1 MKTKEIATTIE
12 SNALQI
18 VNNIDFKSISFYNF
32 LKSEFVK
39 SNVTENYIFQ
49 SVFRSFYGLDNV
61 GFSEE
66 FKRDYFKLIEKYRN
80 QQDIDVENVFIDLHR
95 IQNFKGKDA
104 VVFSFVS
111 KLICTIDDTSPIYDK
126 EVCRVFSFTQPIHK
140 DLTTIIDIL
149 RNQLKLLQDSYK
161 EMIHS
166 SLIPK
171 TLTLFDEKFSGNNL
185 SMIKKLDFIFWSKGK
200 LDIYEKLM
208 LETEYIH

>member
-166 SLIPK
+166 NLIPK
-171 TLTLFDEKFSGNNL
+171 TFTLFDEKFSGNNL
-185 SMIKKLDFIFWSKGK
+185 SMIKKLDFILWSKGK

>member
-1 MKTKEIATTIE
+1 MKTKEIASIIE

-18 VNNIDFKSISFYNF
+18 INNIDFKSISFYNF
-32 LKSEFVK
+32 LKSEFGK

-66 FKRDYFKLIEKYRN
+66 FKQDYFKLIEKYKN
-80 QQDIDVENVFIDLHR
+80 QQDIDVENVFNDLHH
-95 IQNFKGKDA
+95 IQNFKGKNA

-126 EVCRVFSFTQPIHK
+126 EVCNVFSFTQPIHK
-140 DLTTIIDIL
+140 DLSTIIDIL
-149 RNQLKLLQDSYK
+149 RNQLKLIQDTYL
-161 EMIHS
+161 EIIHS
-166 SLIPK
+166 NLIPK
-171 TLTLFDEKFSGNNL
+171 TLTFFEDKFSGNNL

>member
-18 VNNIDFKSISFYNF
+18 INNIDFKSISFYNF
-32 LKSEFVK
+32 LKSEFGK
-39 SNVTENYIFQ
+39 SDVTENYIFQ

-104 VVFSFVS
+104 VIFSFVS

-126 EVCRVFSFTQPIHK
+126 EVCNVFSFAQPIHK
-140 DLTTIIDIL
+140 DLSTIIDVL
-149 RNQLKLLQDSYK
+149 RNQLKLIQDTYL

-166 SLIPK
+166 NLIPK
-171 TLTLFDEKFSGNNL
+171 TLTLFEDKFSGNNL

>member
-1 MKTKEIATTIE
+1 MKTKEIAITIE

-18 VNNIDFKSISFYNF
+18 INNIDFKSISFYNF
-32 LKSEFVK
+32 LKSEFGK
-39 SNVTENYIFQ
+39 SDVTENYIFQ

-66 FKRDYFKLIEKYRN
+66 FKRDYFKLIERYRN

-126 EVCRVFSFTQPIHK
+126 EVCRVFSFAQPIHK
-140 DLTTIIDIL
+140 DLSTIIDIL
-149 RNQLKLLQDSYK
+149 RNQLKLVQDTYL

-166 SLIPK
+166 NLIPK
-171 TLTLFDEKFSGNNL
+171 TITLFDSKFSGNDL

>member
-1 MKTKEIATTIE
+1 MKTKEIAITIE

-18 VNNIDFKSISFYNF
+18 INNIDFKSISFYNF
-32 LKSEFVK
+32 LKSEFGK
-39 SNVTENYIFQ
+39 SDVTENYIFQ

-66 FKRDYFKLIEKYRN
+66 FKRDYFKLIERYRN

>member
-18 VNNIDFKSISFYNF
+18 INNIDFKSISFYNF
-32 LKSEFVK
+32 LKSEFGK

-104 VVFSFVS
+104 IVFSFVS

-126 EVCRVFSFTQPIHK
+126 EVCRVFSFDQPIHK
-140 DLTTIIDIL
+140 DLSTIIDIL
-149 RNQLKLLQDSYK
+149 RNQLKLIQNTSL

-166 SLIPK
+166 NLIPK
-171 TLTLFDEKFSGNNL
+171 TLKFFDDKFSGNNL

-200 LDIYEKLM
+200 LDFYEKLM
-208 LETEYIH
+208 LETEYVH